1 MISTVEAKD
10 DFDPDFDHVLK
21 VRLQGN
27 SLRFV
32 LGRRQDSTGK
42 AFSGE
47 LLVKKRIRI
56 LSKSKQPNYLASKAL
71 QQNSSYIQCNL
82 LLQ

>member
-1 MISTVEAKD
+1 MISTAEAKD

-56 LSKSKQPNYLASKAL
+56 LSKSKQPNYLARHYRK
-71 QQNSSYIQCNL
+71 NSSYIQCNL
-82 LLQ
+82 LQ

>member
-1 MISTVEAKD
+1 LISTAEAKD

-47 LLVKKRIRI
+47 LLVKRE
-56 LSKSKQPNYLASKAL
+56 LEYSPSQ
-71 QQNSSYIQCNL
+71 SSL
-82 LLQ
+82 TT